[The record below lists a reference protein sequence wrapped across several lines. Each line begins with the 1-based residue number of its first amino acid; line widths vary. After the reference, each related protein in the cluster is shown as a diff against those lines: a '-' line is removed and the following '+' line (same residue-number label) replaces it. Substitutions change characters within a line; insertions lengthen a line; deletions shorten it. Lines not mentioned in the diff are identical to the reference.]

1 MTADDNLIYPR
12 FMPMQQFNE
21 NNDKLP
27 KWLMFAGD
35 GDLSRRIVGRNI
47 AFRSIYRLAMM
58 RLVDK
63 ITRHKR

>member
-1 MTADDNLIYPR
+1 
-12 FMPMQQFNE
+12 
-21 NNDKLP
+21 LP

-63 ITRHKR
+63 ITRHK